1 MRTLGDILLENARKI
16 VELKQF
22 EETEFCPV
30 CGSRLQAGKKF
41 CCDNCELIFYD
52 ERGE

>member
-1 MRTLGDILLENARKI
+1 MKTLGDILLENAKNVI
-16 VELKQF
+16 ELKQF
-22 EETEFCPV
+22 EETELCPV
-30 CGSRLQAGKKF
+30 CGSRLQPGEKF